1 MKLTNYDRDAFVASA
16 MEDVPTVDYDE
27 KARKLWIETIK
38 ASLPV
43 DLLNTITKYP
53 DWFDSNYVCFPGTL
67 QNFNSVYRGNS
78 IDSNK
83 WREDFPELLAQIN
96 EFADKDK
103 LQSTSHKQLREQLR
117 GAISL
122 CNTLKQAEEALPEF
136 KKYLPEDRDGDKKCR
151 QMPVIANLVAD
162 LMNAG
167 WPKDQSTTQGAAA

>member
-53 DWFDSNYVCFPGTL
+53 DWFGSNYVCLPGTL
-67 QNFNSVYRGNS
+67 QNFSSVYRG
-78 IDSNK
+78 DSVDSDK
-83 WREDFPELLAQIN
+83 WRKDFPVLMAQIS
-96 EFADKDK
+96 EMADTLKEQQASHQK
-103 LQSTSHKQLREQLR
+103 LRDQLR

-122 CNTLKQAEEALPEF
+122 CNTLKQAEEACPSLRSICPKTAMATRSAARCRSSPTSLP
-136 KKYLPEDRDGDKKCR
+136 
-151 QMPVIANLVAD
+151 I
-162 LMNAG
+162 
-167 WPKDQSTTQGAAA
+167 

>member
-16 MEDVPTVDYDE
+16 MEDVPSVDYSE
-27 KARKLWIETIK
+27 LARKLWIGTIK

-43 DLLNTITKYP
+43 DLLNTISKYP
-53 DWFDSNYVCFPGTL
+53 DWFDSNYVCLPGSL
-67 QNFNSVYRGNS
+67 QNFSTPYRGSN
-78 IDSNK
+78 IDSGK
-83 WREDFPELLAQIN
+83 WQKDFPELMVRISELAN
-96 EFADKDK
+96 K
-103 LQSTSHKQLREQLR
+103 LKAQNATHQSLRDQLR

>member
-1 MKLTNYDRDAFVASA
+1 MKLTKYDRDAFVASA
-16 MEDVPTVDYDE
+16 MKDVPTIDYDE

-43 DLLNTITKYP
+43 DLLNAITKYP
-53 DWFDSNYVCFPGTL
+53 GWFGSNYVSLPGTL
-67 QNFNSVYRGNS
+67 QNFNTVFSGDSVNS
-78 IDSNK
+78 DK
-83 WREDFPELLAQIN
+83 WRKDFPELMSQIS
-96 EFADKDK
+96 EMADKLKEQNASHCK
-103 LQSTSHKQLREQLR
+103 LRDQLR

-122 CNTLKQAEEALPEF
+122 CNTLKQAEETLPEF

-167 WPKDQSTTQGAAA
+167 WPKDQSTQGVTA

>member
-16 MEDVPTVDYDE
+16 MEDVPTVDYS
-27 KARKLWIETIK
+27 AQAQKLWVETIK

-43 DLLNTITKYP
+43 DLLNTIAKYP
-53 DWFDSNYVCFPGTL
+53 DWFDANYVNLPGVL
-67 QNFNSVYRGNS
+67 QNFCTKFCASGNRS
-78 IDSNK
+78 DWGK
-83 WREDFPELLAQIN
+83 AFPDLKTQIEEL
-96 EFADKDK
+96 ADK
-103 LQSTSHKQLREQLR
+103 LRQQNESHCALRQQLRN
-117 GAISL
+117 AISL

-167 WPKDQSTTQGAAA
+167 WPKDQSTQGVTA

>member
-1 MKLTNYDRDAFVASA
+1 MKLTNCDRDAFVASA
-16 MEDVPTVDYDE
+16 MEDVPTIDYHE

-43 DLLNTITKYP
+43 DLLNAITKYP
-53 DWFDSNYVCFPGTL
+53 DWFSSNYVCLPGML
-67 QNFNSVYRGNS
+67 QNFSTVFRGDN
-78 IDSNK
+78 IDPDEWHK
-83 WREDFPELLAQIN
+83 DFPELIAQIS
-96 EFADKDK
+96 EMADKLKEQQASHQK
-103 LQSTSHKQLREQLR
+103 LRDQLR

-167 WPKDQSTTQGAAA
+167 WPKDQSAQGVAA